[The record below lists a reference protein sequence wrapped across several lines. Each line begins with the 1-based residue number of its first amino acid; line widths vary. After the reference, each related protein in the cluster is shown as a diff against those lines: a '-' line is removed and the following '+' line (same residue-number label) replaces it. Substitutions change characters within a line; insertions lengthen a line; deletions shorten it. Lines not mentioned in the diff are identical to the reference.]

1 MKWLQTKKAL
11 YYLCAL
17 IVLIG
22 YQILCAILYNQRGA
36 EYLLDDSHY
45 FLFMNGDL
53 DCPNYRFA
61 LIDRYQ
67 DRNHGFE
74 LPGNAA
80 TGL

>member
-1 MKWLQTKKAL
+1 
-11 YYLCAL
+11 
-17 IVLIG
+17 
-22 YQILCAILYNQRGA
+22 
-36 EYLLDDSHY
+36 
-45 FLFMNGDL
+45 MNGDL